1 MATAYRWWSC
11 PLQPNQFSS
20 PTAFFCCCYCRFYRQ
35 HCLPLLHSPSHLS
48 QVNKHQLSILPNV
61 DEVVSPRPRIFRLC
75 WWLKLL
81 SLSTCSCC
89 RWYLSS
95 GNQFF
100 LRWKQ
105 QDQLILSALLSSLS
119 MEVLHL
125 VVDCQTSSSV
135 WRTLEQAL
143 AFTSNSCIMQ
153 LHDSLQ
159 DLRQG
164 CHTRTSRRPIK
175 K

>member
-1 MATAYRWWSC
+1 
-11 PLQPNQFSS
+11 
-20 PTAFFCCCYCRFYRQ
+20 
-35 HCLPLLHSPSHLS
+35 
-48 QVNKHQLSILPNV
+48 LPNV

-100 LRWKQ
+100 IRWKQ
-105 QDQLILSALLSSLS
+105 QDQIILSALLSSLS

-125 VVDCQTSSSV
+125 VVDCQTSSSI
-135 WRTLEQAL
+135 WRTLE
-143 AFTSNSCIMQ
+143 
-153 LHDSLQ
+153 
-159 DLRQG
+159 
-164 CHTRTSRRPIK
+164 
-175 K
+175 